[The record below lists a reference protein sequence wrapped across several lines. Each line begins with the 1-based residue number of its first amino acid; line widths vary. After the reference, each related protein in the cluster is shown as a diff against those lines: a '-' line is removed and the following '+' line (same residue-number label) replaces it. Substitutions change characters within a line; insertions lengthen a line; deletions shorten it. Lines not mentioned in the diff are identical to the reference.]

1 MALAL
6 AAARV
11 PLYDSLQEPGL
22 GLLEEQGPW
31 RGVCSP
37 SDLHC
42 WVFPTRRVLAGEQSK
57 VFPQSHAPG
66 HDVPGGGPNAG
77 CRWQSVFLQQA

>member
-11 PLYDSLQEPGL
+11 PLHDSLQEPGL

-31 RGVCSP
+31 RGSAALLTSTAGSFLP
-37 SDLHC
+37 GGC
-42 WVFPTRRVLAGEQSK
+42 WQSK
-57 VFPQSHAPG
+57 VCPQSHAPG
-66 HDVPGGGPNAG
+66 HDVPGGGPHAG